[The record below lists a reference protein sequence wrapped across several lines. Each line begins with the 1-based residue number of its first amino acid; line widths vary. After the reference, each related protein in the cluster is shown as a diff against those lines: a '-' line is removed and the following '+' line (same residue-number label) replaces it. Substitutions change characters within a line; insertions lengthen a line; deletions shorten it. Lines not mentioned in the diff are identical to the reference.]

1 MLNALQRY
9 LPILFALALLITL
22 GEFIGKH
29 WPDQSTA
36 SKAIAFLRDYVWYFI
51 AAATIGWIFVLL
63 GWLHEM
69 DSIPR
74 FLQRSTLMDILDRLT
89 DRQEVE
95 EGLDELESATYVDAE
110 SLANALKQRIVGQD
124 DVCDDIAAQIR
135 RRLALIK
142 RGKPVGVFLFA
153 GPPGTGKTFLA
164 KMLAKEME
172 RELLHFDMSQY
183 ASGSH
188 SLSQLLGMTKGYV
201 GSDTYGALTAGLRDT
216 PNSVVLL
223 DEIEKAHPDVLKAF
237 LTAWND
243 GFITERSDG
252 NLIPTT
258 SAIFI
263 MTSNA
268 ATDRLTTLFAQV
280 GKDPD
285 AMRSAAIN
293 TLKEAQF
300 APEVLNR
307 IDRIFVFRPLQGTDV
322 ARVAALE
329 IEQMMQSY
337 GLTIADRGIDPKILL
352 MLMGRLQKMGRA
364 GSSRDLVRAIE
375 EKLADSLIEAK
386 RNGFTQI
393 SLVLNDSN
401 TVVAKATRAAN
412 VAS

>member
-22 GEFIGKH
+22 GELIGKH
-29 WPDQSTA
+29 WPDHSTA

-74 FLQRSTLMDILDRLT
+74 YLQRPTLMDILDRLT
-89 DRQEVE
+89 NRQEVE
-95 EGLDELESATYVDAE
+95 DGLEELESATYVDAE

-164 KMLAKEME
+164 KLLAKEME

-252 NLIPTT
+252 NLISTT

-337 GLTIADRGIDPKILL
+337 GLTIADHGIDPKILL